1 MREEVGRVLTRAS
14 RDEMILSTHAVIGG
28 AIATLFPSH
37 PVLVA
42 VAGFASHFV
51 IDAIPHWDYSLRAIS
66 LKPGANNRSITLD
79 RRLVTDL
86 ALIGFDASLGLAL
99 AIWLFATPATAGA
112 IALGAVAGMAPDP
125 LQFLQSVFPHE
136 PLNSLQRFHRWI
148 HSKRKLPW
156 LTGASSQVLFAAAVA
171 GIAIMLG

>member
-1 MREEVGRVLTRAS
+1 
-14 RDEMILSTHAVIGG
+14 MILSTHAVVGG
-28 AIATLFPSH
+28 AIATQFPSH
-37 PVLVA
+37 PVLVV

-66 LKPGANNRSITLD
+66 LKPGANNRSMTLD
-79 RRLVTDL
+79 GRLVTDL

-99 AIWLFATPATAGA
+99 AIWLFATPATLGA

-148 HSKRKLPW
+148 HSRRKLPW